1 MITKF
6 TKLVVVASALT
17 LGLMQAANAAYPERA
32 VKVIVPYGAGGNTDI
47 IARIAAEFLAKELGQ
62 PFVVENRGGGGGTV
76 GAGIAAAAD
85 PDGYTLLFGT
95 AGSISV
101 NPLLRKVKYD
111 PNKDFTPVSNC
122 VSTSMLIVVNPDLG
136 VNTLKELI
144 ALTSSG
150 DKQIN
155 FGSGGVGT
163 TAHMGGVVYNQK
175 TGSKMIHV
183 PYKGAGA
190 VINDLIA
197 GRIQVNINNMPGFL
211 AHLPTGK
218 LKALAIASN
227 KRSSLLPDVPTA
239 AEAGLDDYIMG
250 AWYGLMGPAGMP
262 QEAVDAL
269 FKGMQALGNSKDVA
283 EQYKKLGLELEI
295 SESPAAFGEYMK
307 AQSKFW
313 GDIIKD
319 NPSLTKK

>member
-1 MITKF
+1 MFTKF

-17 LGLMQAANAAYPERA
+17 MGLIQAANAAYPERA
-32 VKVIVPYGAGGNTDI
+32 VKIIVPYGAGGNTDTV
-47 IARIAAEFLAKELGQ
+47 ARIASEFLAKELGQ

-76 GAGIAAAAD
+76 GSGIAAAAD

-150 DKQIN
+150 KQQIN

-197 GRIQVNINNMPGFL
+197 GRIQVNVNNMPGFL

-218 LKALAIASN
+218 LKALAIASD
-227 KRSSLLPDVPTA
+227 KRSSLLPDVPTT
-239 AEAGLDDYIMG
+239 AEAGLDDYVMG

-269 FKGMQALGNSKDVA
+269 FTAMQALGNSKDVA
-283 EQYKKLGLELEI
+283 DKYKKLGLELGV
-295 SESPAAFGEYMK
+295 SESPAAFANYMK

-313 GDIIKD
+313 GDIID
-319 NPSLTKK
+319 ANPSLKKK

>member
-1 MITKF
+1 MLTK
-6 TKLVVVASALT
+6 TLKLIAVT
-17 LGLMQAANAAYPERA
+17 AAVTFGFAPAADAAYPERP
-32 VKVIVPYGAGGNTDI
+32 VKVIVPYGAGGNTDT
-47 IARIAAEFLAKELGQ
+47 IARIAAEFLSKELGQ

-85 PDGYTLLFGT
+85 PDGYTLLFGS
-95 AGSISV
+95 AGAISV

-111 PNKDFTPVSNC
+111 PNKDFTPISNA
-122 VSTSMLIVVNPDLG
+122 VSTSMIIVVNPELG
-136 VNTLKELI
+136 VNTLQELI

-150 DKQIN
+150 KKQIN

-163 TAHMGGVVYNQK
+163 TAHMGGVIYNEK
-175 TGSKMIHV
+175 TGSNMIHV

-218 LKALAIASN
+218 LKALAIASD
-227 KRSSLLPDVPTA
+227 KRSELLPDVPTT
-239 AEAGLDDYIMG
+239 AEAGLNDYIMG
-250 AWYGLMGPAGMP
+250 AWYGLMGPAGLP

-269 FKGMQALGNSKDVA
+269 FKGMQALGKSEEIKA
-283 EQYKKLGLELEI
+283 QYMKLGLELGI
-295 SESPAAFGEYMK
+295 NESPAAFGDYLQ

-313 GDIIKD
+313 AGIIEA
-319 NPSLTKK
+319 NPSLKKK